1 MAIISTHMQDLEAV
15 TEAAETDELVL
26 ANGGSNAVKK
36 STLANLGARLLN
48 AFSWSALATTAKTII
63 GAINELNTNLT
74 KKQDSLSGYVYVGSS
89 EVDLTFTAV
98 ATNSSQAQSATFTDT
113 SGATVYI
120 PICKTSGWI
129 LPLGLTASKSNTT
142 VTVSASGWNFSNGT
156 HGGQYT
162 IIVHK
167 FKKIS

>member
-74 KKQDSLSGYVYVGSS
+74 GNYVYTGSNTVTLS
-89 EVDLTFTAV
+89 FGTV
-98 ATNSSQAQSATFTDT
+98 ATDASASASATFTDST
-113 SGATVYI
+113 GATAFI
-120 PICKTSGWI
+120 PVCTTNGWVVLNGI
-129 LPLGLTASKSNTT
+129 AVSKSGTT
-142 VTVSASGWNFSNGT
+142 VTVSGSAWNFSSNSHSGT
-156 HGGQYT
+156 HT
-162 IIVHK
+162 VIVHK

>member
-36 STLANLGARLLN
+36 STLANLGERLLN
-48 AFSWSALATTAKTII
+48 AFSWSALATTAKTIV

-74 KKQDSLSGYVYVGSS
+74 GNYVYVGSNS
-89 EVDLTFTAV
+89 VTLSFDTV
-98 ATNSSQAQSATFTDT
+98 AADASASASATFTDST
-113 SGATVYI
+113 GATAFI
-120 PICKTSGWI
+120 PVCTTNGWVVLNGI
-129 LPLGLTASKSNTT
+129 SVSKSGTT
-142 VTVSASGWNFSNGT
+142 VTVSGTGWNFSSGSHSGT
-156 HGGQYT
+156 HT
-162 IIVHK
+162 VIVHK